1 MTNYV
6 LAADLGLTEPE
17 DFAGRLIRFAD
28 EGTAMGRTFYL
39 RYDGGRLWVRDWDSE
54 FAYSDPHDQIMD
66 WLRSGKF
73 VVAAPLAVAI
83 DVEAAR
89 EVVR

>member
-17 DFAGRLIRFAD
+17 DFAGRRIRFAD
-28 EGTAMGRTFYL
+28 EAMAIGRTFYL
-39 RYDGGRLWVRDWDSE
+39 RHDGRRLWVRDCDSE
-54 FAYSDPHDQIMD
+54 FAYSDPHDQIME

-73 VVAAPLAVAI
+73 VVAAPLTVAI

-89 EVVR
+89 EVTR